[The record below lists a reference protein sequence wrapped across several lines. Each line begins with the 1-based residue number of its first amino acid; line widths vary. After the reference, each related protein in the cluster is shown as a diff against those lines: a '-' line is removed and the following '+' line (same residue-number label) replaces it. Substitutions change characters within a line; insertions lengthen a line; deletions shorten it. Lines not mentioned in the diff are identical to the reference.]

1 MNKIQIHA
9 SEDQTG
15 TQVANIIEIHATAF
29 QQEFIDTCVRQG
41 IIEPLEET
49 LKVVIKQYYSRP
61 FELLRMVKNNSSNG
75 STPRKYG
82 KAAKKAPAKKA
93 ASKRA
98 KKGQTEE
105 TTPSNPV
112 LE

>member
-1 MNKIQIHA
+1 MSKIQIFA
-9 SEDQTG
+9 SGDQTG
-15 TQVANIIEIHATAF
+15 TQVTSTVEIHATSF
-29 QQEFIDTCVRQG
+29 QQEFIETCVQQG

-61 FELLRMVKNNSSNG
+61 FELLRMVKDNSSNG

-82 KAAKKAPAKKA
+82 KAAKKSPAKKA

-98 KKGQTEE
+98 KKGQSEE
-105 TTPSNPV
+105 TATSTPG